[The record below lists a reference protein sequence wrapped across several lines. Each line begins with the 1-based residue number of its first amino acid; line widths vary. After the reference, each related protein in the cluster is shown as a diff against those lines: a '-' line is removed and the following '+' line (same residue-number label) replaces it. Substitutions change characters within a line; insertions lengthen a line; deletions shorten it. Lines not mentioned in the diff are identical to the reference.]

1 MARIVIDT
9 GLKDKVALI
18 TGANHGI
25 GAATARALAAQHTKI
40 FIAYFGEPSADAL
53 VREIEPVTEVAAFQS
68 DLSDVSAP
76 ACLFDRV
83 EEKFGRVDILINNAA
98 HCIGDTFIPA
108 DDSRDWGGRP
118 TVFIDAL
125 SIDRHFA
132 VNVRAA
138 ALLTAE
144 FARRYVARGAKWGRI
159 ISITTGG
166 AECFPG
172 EVSYGASKNALES
185 YTRAA
190 GKELARFGVT
200 ANLIVPGAT
209 QTGWITPALEKIILP
224 DVPAG
229 RIGQPEDIADAIL
242 MLASQQAR
250 WINCATVF
258 VDGGQGRSN

>member
-1 MARIVIDT
+1 MKIVVDT
-9 GLKDKVALI
+9 GLKDKVVLI

-25 GAATARALAAQHTKI
+25 GAATAFALAAQGARI
-40 FIAYFGEPSADAL
+40 FVAYFGEPSADAL
-53 VREIEPVTEVAAFQS
+53 VREIERVTEVSAFQS
-68 DLSDVSAP
+68 DLSDESA
-76 ACLFDRV
+76 AARLFDRA
-83 EEKFGRVDILINNAA
+83 EQTFGRVDILINNAA
-98 HCIGDTFIPA
+98 HCVGDTFIPA
-108 DDSRDWGGRP
+108 DDSRDWGGRR
-118 TVFIDAL
+118 TVFIDAS
-125 SIDRHFA
+125 SIDHHFT
-132 VNVRAA
+132 VNVRAT
-138 ALLTAE
+138 ALLIAE

-172 EVSYGASKNALES
+172 EVSYGATKNALES

-209 QTGWITPALEKIILP
+209 QTGWITPELEKIILP

-229 RIGQPEDIADAIL
+229 RIGQPEDIADAII
-242 MLASQQAR
+242 MLASQQGR
-250 WINCATVF
+250 WINCATLF